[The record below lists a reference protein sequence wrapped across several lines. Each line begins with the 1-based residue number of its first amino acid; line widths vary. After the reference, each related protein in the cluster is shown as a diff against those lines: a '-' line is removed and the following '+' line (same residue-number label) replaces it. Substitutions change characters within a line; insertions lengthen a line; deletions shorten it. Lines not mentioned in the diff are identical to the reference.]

1 MRESRVVVIA
11 VPRVKSAVIILW
23 IAFGLIALMHGPF
36 ELLGDFAEGFS
47 CITSVAV
54 IDHTDESTESDSPF
68 GGLACRRSH
77 PMGNLQPDSH
87 ARFGLSRAQHGSAI
101 AEIKKKS
108 PDPQLSFL
116 LANWQFLRRASLAP
130 RAP

>member
-1 MRESRVVVIA
+1 

-47 CITSVAV
+47 CMTGVAV
-54 IDHTDESTESDSPF
+54 IGHSDESTESDSPF
-68 GGLACRRSH
+68 EGLACRRARH
-77 PMGNLQPDSH
+77 MGNLPKTANTMS
-87 ARFGLSRAQHGSAI
+87 GLAHAQHGDAM
-101 AEIKKKS
+101 AESKQKS
-108 PDPQLSFL
+108 PDSQLSFL
-116 LANWQFLRRASLAP
+116 LANWQFLRRAALAP